1 GVEHGSG
8 FWGSLL
14 CGAGR
19 GIMGAH
25 EVVCGA
31 AIFLGCAAAQA
42 AASPLIAVPSG
53 TFLHTNSGI
62 DTVRWRY
69 RHRRDFYWSGRG
81 DSVGPADTDAYG
93 ASGAVRSP
101 NTAAPRAGSGIFRL
115 DPPR

>member
-1 GVEHGSG
+1 MRV
-8 FWGSLL
+8 
-14 CGAGR
+14 R
-19 GIMGAH
+19 QI
-25 EVVCGA
+25 VCAA
-31 AIFLGCAAAQA
+31 AIFLGCSAAQA
-42 AASPLIAVPSG
+42 AASPLIAVSSG
-53 TFLHTNSGI
+53 TFLHTDRGI

-115 DPPR
+115 DPPRRRGWVDPPPPR